1 MPADRILLIED
12 DPLISRS
19 LSLSLELQGYTVR
32 LCETFQSG
40 LQQARCEQCDLILLD
55 INLPDGDGFNLCAEI
70 RIRNRK
76 LPILMLTA
84 NVTEEAAVRG
94 IQCGADDYIRKPFG
108 VLELNARMRRLLDKQ
123 QISQLNLGT
132 LRVDCEKHLAWAGD
146 QALLL
151 GKREFAIFSSLIAR
165 AGEVLTRQEILD
177 DAGQDSEVYDRTI
190 DSHLS
195 HLRKKLKSVGATEQ
209 IVPVYGIG
217 YRLTLL

>member
-1 MPADRILLIED
+1 MTAERILLIED

-19 LSLSLELQGYTVR
+19 LSLSLELQGYIVKV
-32 LCETFQSG
+32 CETYQAG
-40 LQQARCEQCDLILLD
+40 LGYARSEQCDLILLD
-55 INLPDGDGFNLCAEI
+55 INLPDGDGFNLCKEV
-70 RIRNRK
+70 RSRNKK

-84 NVTEEAAVRG
+84 NVAEESAVQG

-108 VLELNARMRRLLDKQ
+108 LLELNARMQRLLVGQ
-123 QISQLNLGT
+123 RTSQLNFGT
-132 LRVDCEKHLAWAGD
+132 LRIDCDKHLAWAGD

-151 GKREFAIFSSLIAR
+151 GKREFAILASLIAR

-177 DAGQDSEVYDRTI
+177 SAGHDAEVYDRTI

-209 IVPVYGIG
+209 IIPVYGIG
-217 YRLTLL
+217 YRLTTL